1 MTQGLQNACAKIQ
14 PFIWSSRSKASSP
27 WAKQHRVKPVP
38 SWRNHTQG
46 WMNVW
51 ESYSRAEEEQG
62 TLVGGGG
69 GGGKNFWKGARP
81 LPTANFNKF
90 GRSGRRADKLT

>member
-1 MTQGLQNACAKIQ
+1 
-14 PFIWSSRSKASSP
+14 
-27 WAKQHRVKPVP
+27 
-38 SWRNHTQG
+38 
-46 WMNVW
+46 MNVR

-69 GGGKNFWKGARP
+69 GGGGEGGGKNFWKGARP